1 MHECCYDVSKTHD
14 GAQEVR
20 LVISCPQCNTRYHYD
35 EARFGG
41 AAKKRL
47 KCPKCSEIFEV
58 ENPGDL
64 ADATNIAAKS
74 RKPVGPESQ
83 TAADQ
88 PSAAQPEQPEL
99 PQLAPLSR
107 DVRFSLAVIAGSQ
120 AGTVFKI
127 NKPRVYLGRGSNM
140 DVQLKDAEV
149 SRRHA
154 MIEIRNEDVALV
166 DMGATNG
173 TFVAGERVKRA
184 ELHNQNEFTLGS
196 TTLMLIITHDREVST

>member
-1 MHECCYDVSKTHD
+1 
-14 GAQEVR
+14 

-41 AAKKRL
+41 ASKKRL
-47 KCPKCSEIFEV
+47 KCPKCNEIFEV
-58 ENPGDL
+58 ENPDDL
-64 ADATNIAAKS
+64 ADATSIASKS
-74 RKPVGPESQ
+74 ARKITPESR
-83 TAADQ
+83 TATDQ
-88 PSAAQPEQPEL
+88 QAPAPPEQPEL
-99 PQLAPLSR
+99 PQLAPLHR

-140 DVQLKDAEV
+140 DVQLKDAEI

-154 MIEIRNEDVALV
+154 MLEIRNEDVALV

-173 TFVAGERVKRA
+173 TFVAGERVQRA
-184 ELHNQNEFTLGS
+184 DLANQVEFTLGS
-196 TTLMLIITHDREVST
+196 TTLMLIITHDREVTA